1 MKRHQLLS
9 DQLKAWSAIHA
20 AAVLS
25 HVTKAPPG
33 AAATITSL
41 ARCAARF
48 THRAVQALR
57 QSWLQMRTGPWP
69 WPEVLPLGELPE
81 ATAADGLRTAGVLH
95 PRPYRPRSLP
105 TRPRDPRADLRD
117 QPRAAAASRDTLRC
131 RGERD
136 CDAHRRDRHSLR
148 EHFARQHAPRLA
160 RCRAPNREGQFGCGR
175 SASWLCG
182 GVR

>member
-1 MKRHQLLS
+1 MRPHQLLS
-9 DQLKAWSAIHA
+9 DQLTTWSAIHA
-20 AAVLS
+20 AAVLY

-41 ARCAARF
+41 ARRAARF
-48 THRAVQALR
+48 AHRAIQTLR
-57 QSWLQMRTGPWP
+57 QSGLQMRRGAWP

-81 ATAADGLRTAGVLH
+81 ATAADGLRTSRDLH
-95 PRPYRPRSLP
+95 PGPYRPRSLP

-117 QPRAAAASRDTLRC
+117 QSRVAAASRDALRC

-136 CDAHRRDRHSLR
+136 CNAHRRDRHSLR
-148 EHFARQHAPRLA
+148 EHFARQHAPGLA
-160 RCRAPNREGQFGCGR
+160 RCRAPNAEDLFGCGR

-182 GVR
+182 GGR